1 MINFNKN
8 LSPSSIRVSYKKT
21 SRKETSRKATPLQ
34 VKKKLTK
41 SNKEFLKL
49 IGLLK

>member
-8 LSPSSIRVSYKKT
+8 LSLSSIRVSYKK
-21 SRKETSRKATPLQ
+21 TSRKATPLQ